1 MFTRRFAVTGE
12 GSARARG
19 EGPKKGQGRLK
30 SALPEK
36 GFNRNVVP
44 FACGQSALAQ
54 GPNGWALPRCASL
67 G

>member
-36 GFNRNVVP
+36 GFNRNEVP
-44 FACGQSALAQ
+44 YACGQSALDDALS
-54 GPNGWALPRCASL
+54 GWALPRCAPL